1 MTAEQKAEEIANKR
15 CNEIMCFGNCNFSSP
30 KHHRCGEWH
39 REYNCALDG
48 YHEGFK
54 DCAKSRL
61 NVTTISDCP
70 IKDDWHYV
78 KDGDLPKEYQKCYFI
93 YSNSYGEDNKV
104 IFSKYNINVLTGIY
118 AFFLDEETGEETTDP
133 CFYDDINDDEI
144 GLEEVYAWKEII
156 LPKEIE

>member
-15 CNEIMCFGNCNFSSP
+15 CHEIMCFGHCNFSSP

-54 DCAKSRL
+54 DCAKTRL

-70 IKDDWHYV
+70 IKD
-78 KDGDLPKEYQKCYFI
+78 
-93 YSNSYGEDNKV
+93 
-104 IFSKYNINVLTGIY
+104 
-118 AFFLDEETGEETTDP
+118 EEKP
-133 CFYDDINDDEI
+133 YDYRSV
-144 GLEEVYAWKEII
+144 VYAIEHILLVYEKDISPNLHNKLTHWKKNIQEE
-156 LPKEIE
+156 LDKE